1 VSRTSDICDR
11 VLIEIPLNGEVIAI
25 AALATKLDVH
35 PSTIRRAV
43 EKLERE
49 GTIEWKSRGRVARR
63 GDLGAAADFK
73 LAEPSVVGET
83 SAASKTIARMIDGAE
98 TVVLDWS
105 EFALSVAQEVG
116 TAFAGNIITNS
127 PSIALAL
134 RNHPSATIRVIGGK
148 LRDMLVKADSEEL
161 ESFKTIVANPCVLGG
176 CRIDMKNE
184 RLIVTDQD
192 EAKVKRAMIEN
203 ASTVVVPIASDDLA
217 EEGGFIV
224 GYLKDITHLILQ
236 NGISA
241 ANLKKC
247 EGLGITIIR
256 D

>member
-1 VSRTSDICDR
+1 M
-11 VLIEIPLNGEVIAI
+11 NGEVTAI
-25 AALATKLDVH
+25 SALATKLGVH
-35 PSTIRRAV
+35 ASTIRRAV
-43 EKLERE
+43 EKLEQQ
-49 GTIEWKSRGRVARR
+49 GTVEWKSRGRVARR
-63 GDLGAAADFK
+63 GDLSAATESK
-73 LAEPSVVGET
+73 LVEPMGFGER
-83 SAASKTIARMIDGAE
+83 SAASKTIARMIEGAE

-127 PSIALAL
+127 PTIALAL
-134 RNHPSATIRVIGGK
+134 RKHPSATIRVIGGK
-148 LRDMLVKADSEEL
+148 LRDMLVKADAEEL
-161 ESFKTIVANPCVLGG
+161 KSFKTIVANPCVLGG

-184 RLIVTDQD
+184 RLIVSDQD
-192 EAKVKRAMIEN
+192 EARVKRAMIEN
-203 ASTVVVPIASDDLA
+203 ASTIVVPIASDDLA

-236 NGISA
+236 NGIST